1 MIVYNITYMI
11 SHEVHDEW
19 LTWMKEIHVPEMMAT
34 GLFERNQL
42 LRILEVD
49 ETEGIS
55 FAVQFFVSNLDNYN
69 NYISNYAPALR
80 LKGTQK
86 WTTQVLGF
94 RTLMEIVQ

>member
-11 SHEVHDEW
+11 SHQVHDEW
-19 LTWMKEIHVPEMMAT
+19 LTWMKETHMPEMMST
-34 GLFERNQL
+34 GLFERNQM

-49 ETEGIS
+49 ETEGLS

-69 NYISNYAPALR
+69 SYITNHATALR

-86 WTTQVLGF
+86 WSNQVLGF